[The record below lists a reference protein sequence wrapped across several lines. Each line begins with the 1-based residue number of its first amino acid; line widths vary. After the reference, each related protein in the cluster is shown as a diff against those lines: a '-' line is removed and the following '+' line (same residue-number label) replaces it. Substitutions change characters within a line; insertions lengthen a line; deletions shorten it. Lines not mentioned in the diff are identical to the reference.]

1 MRRHIGFD
9 KFNYPRPP
17 RVQRAQGNSLLIARP
32 VEKEVHEESDFFFL
46 SLDGRGKKNCAAG
59 HTGTQVSCSR
69 LERRTGWVLEE
80 RRSPFLLPRCTL
92 RIESIWQRLRNEIVM
107 QSVGRM
113 KRGGRIPRG
122 VRLMWSCLHEDGD
135 GFFGDLTNEG
145 ERLLFNLRP
154 PRYQPPSCPPPPSP
168 PPRRIFSTPTPPRR
182 PTLRIRTPFHRH
194 LYARTHSLRVSFVS
208 RRSRIASLRMYIYI
222 YICEIYTC
230 LDRIQGKKG
239 SNSNRKE

>member
-32 VEKEVHEESDFFFL
+32 VEKKVHEESDFFFL
-46 SLDGRGKKNCAAG
+46 SLDGRGEKNCAAG
-59 HTGTQVSCSR
+59 HTGTQVSRSR

-208 RRSRIASLRMYIYI
+208 RRSRIASLRMCIYI
-222 YICEIYTC
+222 YMRDLYVFGSHP
-230 LDRIQGKKG
+230 GKK
-239 SNSNRKE
+239 RKQL